1 MQRIYYI
8 INLLKAYLEDT
19 LTEEEKRELEKLFS
33 AYPTLKELVEEM
45 DTEEGLREALESYQY
60 LYNPGWQEREGVILG
75 NILSRIRPPEQY
87 KLKRMAWKRVIAY
100 ASVAAVA
107 ILIVFASLRMN
118 TMVSPVESIEGTAD
132 FVAGN
137 NKAQLTLSNG
147 QQIDLSHLHAG
158 IVIDEDVAYE
168 DGTRLFGQE
177 AIDIN
182 DTLILSTPRGGQ
194 YQITLSD
201 GTKVWLNADS
211 KLIYPH
217 QFGKDARNVELE
229 GEAYFEVAH
238 QAKSPFVITTSR
250 EKIEVLGTHFNVNSY
265 SADQSSTVALLEGKV
280 KVSLEDN
287 VSKILHPGQQSVV
300 SDGNME
306 VQTVNV
312 EEIVAW
318 KNGEFMFNNESLER
332 IMLKLSRWYDLDI
345 SVASELRDVKIW
357 GSISRY
363 ENFNQVLKLLKMT
376 DDRIHL
382 DIQGRRVKL
391 VK

>member
-1 MQRIYYI
+1 MQRIDYI
-8 INLLKAYLEDT
+8 INLFKAYLEDT
-19 LTEEEKRELEKLFS
+19 LTEEGQRELEKLLS
-33 AYPTLKELVEEM
+33 AYPALKKLVEEM
-45 DTEEGLREALESYQY
+45 DSEEGLRDALESYQQ
-60 LYNPGWQEREGVILG
+60 LYNPGWQEKEGEMLG
-75 NILSRIRPPEQY
+75 GILSRIRPSEEY
-87 KLKRMAWKRVIAY
+87 KPKRTAWNSMIAY
-100 ASVAAVA
+100 ASIAAVA
-107 ILIVFASLRMN
+107 LLVVFASIRMN
-118 TMVSPVESIEGTAD
+118 TMVGPVESIEDTAD

-147 QQIDLSHLHAG
+147 QRIDLSHLHAG
-158 IVIDEDVAYE
+158 IVIDEHVAYD

-177 AIDIN
+177 AIDEHA
-182 DTLILSTPRGGQ
+182 TLVLSTPRGGQ

-201 GTKVWLNADS
+201 GTKVWLNAES

-217 QFGKDARNVELE
+217 QFAEGTRSVELE
-229 GEAYFEVAH
+229 GEAYFEVAY
-238 QAKSPFVITTSR
+238 QANSPFVITTSR

-280 KVSLEDN
+280 KVSLEDK
-287 VSKILHPGQQSVV
+287 VSEILRPGQQSVV
-300 SDGNME
+300 SNGSME

-318 KNGEFMFNNESLER
+318 KNGEFMFNNETLDR

-345 SVASELRDVKIW
+345 SVAPELRDVKIW

-363 ENFNQVLKLLKMT
+363 ENFNQVLNLLKMT
-376 DDRIHL
+376 DDRIRL
-382 DIQGRRVKL
+382 DIEGRRVKL

>member
-1 MQRIYYI
+1 MQRIDYI
-8 INLLKAYLEDT
+8 INLFKAYLEDT
-19 LTEEEKRELEKLFS
+19 LTEGEKRELEKLFS
-33 AYPTLKELVEEM
+33 EYPTLKELVEEM
-45 DTEEGLREALESYQY
+45 DSEEGLREALESYQY
-60 LYNPGWQEREGVILG
+60 LYHPGGPEREGVILG
-75 NILSRIRPPEQY
+75 NILSRIRPPEQH
-87 KLKRMAWKRVIAY
+87 KPKRRAWKSVIAY

-107 ILIVFASLRMN
+107 LLVVFASIRMN
-118 TMVSPVESIEGTAD
+118 TMVSPVEAIEDTAD
-132 FVAGN
+132 FVAGQN
-137 NKAQLTLSNG
+137 RAQLTLPNG

-168 DGTRLFGQE
+168 DGTHLFGQE
-177 AIDIN
+177 AIDIH

-201 GTKVWLNADS
+201 GTKVWLNAAS

-217 QFGKDARNVELE
+217 QFGKDARKVELE
-229 GEAYFEVAH
+229 GEAYFEVH
-238 QAKSPFVITTSR
+238 QADCPFVITTSR
-250 EKIEVLGTHFNVNSY
+250 EKIEVLGTHLNVNSY

-280 KVSLEDN
+280 KVSVEDN
-287 VSKILHPGQQSVV
+287 VSKILYPGQQSVV
-300 SDGNME
+300 SGGNME

-357 GSISRY
+357 GSIARY

-376 DDRIHL
+376 DDRIHI
-382 DIQGRRVKL
+382 DIQGRRVRL